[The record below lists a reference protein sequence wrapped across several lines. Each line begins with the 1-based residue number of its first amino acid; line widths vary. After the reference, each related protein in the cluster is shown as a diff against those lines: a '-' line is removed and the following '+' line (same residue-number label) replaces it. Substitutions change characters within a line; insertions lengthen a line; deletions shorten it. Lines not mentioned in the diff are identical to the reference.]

1 MSMIEKYRYRSKR
14 KLLLRLSA
22 GVSMIIAIICFAL
35 STPFLIL
42 AMSFIGLAYCLLILT
57 RDI

>member
-1 MSMIEKYRYRSKR
+1 MIEKYHYRSKR

-22 GVSMIIAIICFAL
+22 GVSMTIAMIFFAL

-42 AMSFIGLAYCLLILT
+42 AMSFIGLAYCLLILN
-57 RDI
+57 RDV